1 MIIDR
6 HTVAN
11 KLTGYLYHNLSLGEL
26 VDWAEWAM
34 MEADLDEKNVENLR
48 AVIARLGVADVRAFN
63 LSWRDCESMLQQ
75 LGYRVQL
82 QVMAA

>member
-1 MIIDR
+1 MMVDR
-6 HTVAN
+6 HIVAN

-34 MEADLDEKNVENLR
+34 MEADLDEKTGEDLR
-48 AVIARLGVADVRAFN
+48 DVIARLGVADVRAFS
-63 LSWRDCESMLQQ
+63 LSWRDCETMLQQ